1 LHPEATPLSGS
12 VIFINLAGAVALLLW
27 ATRMVRTG
35 IERAYGDLLREKM
48 RSALGNRVN
57 AAAAGFLL
65 AICLQSATAVA
76 LIVSGFAAAGYV
88 APTIGIAALLGAD
101 LGSAFVTRILR
112 HDLSLMVP
120 VLMIA
125 GTVAFRTS
133 SRRWREIGRILFGL
147 GLLLLSLRLIGEA
160 SLPLKESQA
169 LPVIMGY
176 LQQDWITAF
185 VIAALIAW
193 LFHSS
198 VASILLFASLSGHGL
213 VPDVL
218 IIPFVL
224 GVNFGGAV
232 IGAVLTRGEEK
243 AARIAPLGN
252 VTIRGLGMVLVLALQ
267 IAIQVKPELYFATPA
282 DAVVW
287 LHVLANAAVL
297 VIGLPFT
304 AVIGRMLESVLPS
317 DAKDDDTSDAA
328 LLSALDPGDIANP
341 PRALDNAT
349 REVVGMCDR
358 IEVMLTRIFDA
369 FQHPDEQQMTQ
380 IERLDDSVDRFNRNI
395 KLYLAKISSNELSED
410 AARRQQNLLEATINL
425 EQVGDIIS
433 QNMLAKA
440 RKKQA
445 RRASFSE
452 EGLRELTAMHQR
464 VLRNARLAFNLLVNR
479 DLEHARQLVQ
489 EKETVRDMVRVSEEN
504 HIRRLGG
511 NVASIDS
518 SSIHID
524 TMRDL
529 KEINSLL
536 VSIAYPVLAK
546 AGQLRAS
553 RLL

>member
-1 LHPEATPLSGS
+1 MSGS

-35 IERAYGDLLREKM
+35 VERAYGDMLKEKM
-48 RSALGNRVN
+48 RYALGNRVN
-57 AAAAGFLL
+57 AAAAGFFL
-65 AICLQSATAVA
+65 AIALQSSTAVA
-76 LIVSGFAAAGYV
+76 LIVSGFSASGFV
-88 APTIGIAALLGAD
+88 SSTVGISALLGAD

-112 HDLSLMVP
+112 RDLSLLVP
-120 VLMIA
+120 LLMIA
-125 GTVAFRTS
+125 GTIAYRTT
-133 SRRWREIGRILFGL
+133 SRRWREMGRILFGL

-160 SLPLKESQA
+160 SAPLKESHV
-169 LPVIMGY
+169 LPIIMGY

-185 VIAALIAW
+185 ALAALMAW

-198 VASILLFASLSGHGL
+198 VASILLFASLSSHGL
-213 VPDVL
+213 VPNEL

-232 IGAVLTRGEEK
+232 IGAVLTRGEVK

-252 VTIRGLGMVLVLALQ
+252 VAIRGLGMVAGLILQ
-267 IAIQVKPELYFATPA
+267 LSFQLQPEIYFDTPA

-287 LHVLANAAVL
+287 MHVIANAVVL
-297 VIGLPFT
+297 LIGLPF
-304 AVIGRMLESVLPS
+304 AGSLAQMLENALPS
-317 DAKDDDTSDAA
+317 DAKDEDNSDAA
-328 LLSALDPGDIANP
+328 LLSALDPSDIANP

-358 IEVMLTRIFDA
+358 IEVMLTRVFDA
-369 FQHPDEQQMTQ
+369 FLRPDEQQMTQ

-395 KLYLAKISSNELSED
+395 KLYLAKISGNELAED
-410 AARRQQNLLEATINL
+410 AARRQQDLLEATINL

-440 RKKQA
+440 RKKDA
-445 RRASFSE
+445 RGASFSE
-452 EGLRELTAMHQR
+452 EGLHELTAMHQR

-479 DLEHARQLVQ
+479 DLEHARQLVK
-489 EKETVRDMVRVSEEN
+489 EKEVVRDMVRVSEEN
-504 HIRRLGG
+504 HIKRLGE
-511 NVASIDS
+511 NRASIDS

-536 VSIAYPVLAK
+536 VSIAYPVLAQ
-546 AGQLRAS
+546 AGQLRTS

>member
-1 LHPEATPLSGS
+1 LSGS

-35 IERAYGDLLREKM
+35 VERAYGDILKEKM
-48 RSALGNRVN
+48 RYALGNRVN
-57 AAAAGFLL
+57 AAAAGFFL
-65 AICLQSATAVA
+65 AIALQSATAVA
-76 LIVSGFAAAGYV
+76 LIVSGFSASGFV
-88 APTIGIAALLGAD
+88 TSTVGISALLGAD

-112 HDLSLMVP
+112 RDLSLLVP
-120 VLMIA
+120 LLMIA
-125 GTVAFRTS
+125 GTIAYRTT
-133 SRRWREIGRILFGL
+133 SRRWREMGRILFGL

-160 SLPLKESQA
+160 SAPLKESHV
-169 LPVIMGY
+169 LPIIMNY

-185 VIAALIAW
+185 ALAALMAW

-198 VASILLFASLSGHGL
+198 VASILLFASLSSHGL
-213 VPDVL
+213 VPNEL

-232 IGAVLTRGEEK
+232 IGAVLTRGEVK
-243 AARIAPLGN
+243 AARIAPMGN
-252 VTIRGLGMVLVLALQ
+252 VAIRGLGMVAGLILQ
-267 IAIQVKPELYFATPA
+267 LSIQFRPEIYFETSA

-287 LHVLANAAVL
+287 VHVIANSVVL
-297 VIGLPFT
+297 LIGLPF
-304 AVIGRMLESVLPS
+304 AGSLARFLERTLPS
-317 DAKDDDTSDAA
+317 DAKEEDNSDAA
-328 LLSALDPGDIANP
+328 LLSALDPSDISNP

-358 IEVMLTRIFDA
+358 IEVMLTRVFDA
-369 FQHPDEQQMTQ
+369 FLRPDAQQMTQ

-395 KLYLAKISSNELSED
+395 KLYLAKISGNELTEE
-410 AARRQQNLLEATINL
+410 AARRQQDLLEATINL

-440 RKKQA
+440 RKKET
-445 RRASFSE
+445 RGASFSE
-452 EGLRELTAMHQR
+452 EGLHELTAMHQR
-464 VLRNARLAFNLLVNR
+464 VLRNARLAFNLIVNR
-479 DLEHARQLVQ
+479 DLEHARQLVK
-489 EKETVRDMVRVSEEN
+489 EKEVVRDMVRVSEEN
-504 HIRRLGG
+504 HIRRLGE
-511 NVASIDS
+511 NRASIDS

-536 VSIAYPVLAK
+536 VSIAYPVLAQ
-546 AGQLRAS
+546 AGQLRTS